1 MFYRHILFSGKN
13 EKEQIEK
20 IFDLCG
26 TPTPRNFE
34 RFEEINDDGI
44 MQYIKSNFRPYKLY
58 EKLNDK
64 KSNPYATPLFIDL
77 MEKMLKLDPKKR
89 ISAEDAYR
97 HEFFK
102 EDPRP
107 CQQEQLPVS
116 IDDTHEFVVKKMR
129 DEKFR
134 GMYEKA
140 K

>member
-89 ISAEDAYR
+89 ISAKDAYY

-107 CQQEQLPVS
+107 SQPEQLPVS